1 MNLVTAIVYAHY
13 SGHVRDLLHIHTKR
27 RGTAMNRVYRIL
39 SNSYGVYSK
48 KEKQIPKTPSN
59 VLSHVS
65 VDTKTQEEEE
75 EKISQND
82 HDTIELAALSPK
94 SRRGKAISFKDDE
107 DDREVRGVRAW
118 SSRMSLFHVSV
129 MLLKLRKY
137 HSYHSL
143 ISARKSLEKQYIL
156 VYDEYLTRASRSN
169 TGTFRGVDLFAR
181 FDA

>member
-1 MNLVTAIVYAHY
+1 MYAHY

-65 VDTKTQEEEE
+65 VDTKVREEEEEE

-107 DDREVRGVRAW
+107 DDREVHFEEW
-118 SSRMSLFHVSV
+118 IC
-129 MLLKLRKY
+129 LLDLMRKCH
-137 HSYHSL
+137 HSFILHSL
-143 ISARKSLEKQYIL
+143 SRDQHSNIKQVSRRFEDVQHNSCRLCSKCFLPKKTINSSL
-156 VYDEYLTRASRSN
+156 R
-169 TGTFRGVDLFAR
+169 
-181 FDA
+181 